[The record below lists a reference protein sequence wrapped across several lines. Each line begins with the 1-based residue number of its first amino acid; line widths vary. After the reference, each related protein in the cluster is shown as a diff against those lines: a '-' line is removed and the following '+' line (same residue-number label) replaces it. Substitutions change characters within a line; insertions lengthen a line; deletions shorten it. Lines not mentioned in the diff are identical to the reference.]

1 MSANGRIP
9 TSVSICGI
17 GAVTGYGWG
26 RKHLWDGLVLG
37 EPAARL
43 HPGFGEYFKN
53 DEIWVS
59 MIPDG
64 GRSEDGPSKFSRAL
78 HGAAREA
85 VEDALERGWRP
96 GKTVGVVHAFVLGE
110 MELWREY
117 YHREEQLLRRRQYIR
132 LMPSTP
138 VTTLMIEHDFHGPCM
153 SVLAMCASGNAALLT
168 AKLWL
173 DAGVADDV
181 LVIAT
186 DVSVSPEHMRQ
197 FVELG
202 VLVVDRPPLD
212 ATRPFQEGSRGFL
225 AAEASCGL
233 VVSNRPEGA
242 YARFRGG
249 AMGHEGHHVI
259 SLAADAA
266 HVESVYRDALDNSG
280 VDPADVAYFNAHG
293 PGTRQCDTVEAR
305 LFDELFP
312 GAHGIFSVKPLAG
325 HCQAAAAAIEVAV
338 SCLAYEEGVIPAPP
352 AVAPGHPRLLSG
364 VVERQPGATFKSS
377 LGMGGYSTAVLLD
390 EPLG

>member
-1 MSANGRIP
+1 MSTNGRIP

-37 EPAARL
+37 EPAARR
-43 HPGFGEYFKN
+43 HPGFGEYFDD
-53 DEIWVS
+53 DELWVS
-59 MIPDG
+59 LIPDG
-64 GRSEDGPSKFSRAL
+64 GRPEDGPSKFSRAL
-78 HGAAREA
+78 HSAAREA
-85 VEDALERGWRP
+85 VDDALERGWRP

-110 MELWREY
+110 VELWRDY
-117 YHREEQLLRRRQYIR
+117 YTREERTFRRRQYIR

-186 DVSVSPEHMRQ
+186 DVSVTPEHMRQ
-197 FVELG
+197 FVDLG
-202 VLVVDRPPLD
+202 VLIVDRPPLD

-225 AAEASCGL
+225 GAEASCGL
-233 VVSNRPEGA
+233 IVSSRPDGA
-242 YARFRGG
+242 YASFRGG

-266 HVESVYRDALDNSG
+266 HVEAIYRAALDNAG
-280 VDPADVAYFNAHG
+280 VDRSEIAYFNAHG

-312 GAHGIFSVKPLAG
+312 DAHGIFSVKPLAG
-325 HCQAAAAAIEVAV
+325 HCQAAAAAVEVAV
-338 SCLAYEEGVIPAPP
+338 SCLAYQEGVIPAPP

-364 VVERQPGATFKSS
+364 VVELQPGPHFKSS
-377 LGMGGYSTAVLLD
+377 LGMGGYSTAVVID
-390 EPLG
+390 QPQG